1 MPCAAVWVIHDQL
14 SRSPSQPAYGVA
26 KRMEDEGNIID
37 LEVVLTAMDMLAPGA
52 EAIIGPIPF
61 IPQRHTASSL
71 SD

>member
-1 MPCAAVWVIHDQL
+1 
-14 SRSPSQPAYGVA
+14 
-26 KRMEDEGNIID
+26 MEDEGNIID

>member
-37 LEVVLTAMDMLAPGA
+37 LEVVGGDGYGHGVSIGA
-52 EAIIGPIPF
+52 L
-61 IPQRHTASSL
+61 RL
-71 SD
+71 